1 MPAKCDEMVD
11 THLSIDN
18 LIRKSQQLE
27 LLFKDNTSLNEDDII
42 QKIKQLSQIPLEIDS
57 IPKEKHKLE
66 DATADK

>member
-1 MPAKCDEMVD
+1 MVD

-57 IPKEKHKLE
+57 IAKEKHKLE